1 MKFHQI
7 LVGAAVFLA
16 ACSSPK
22 KYTYYFDHYDYQS
35 VKKTNEVVGKVE
47 EESTPSV
54 INREETIAD
63 ASNQP
68 VVTNGNKKVATSLS
82 STTASSEAQL
92 VKKYK
97 EMSKSERKTFR
108 KALKNELVTYS
119 KKSKK
124 GEGVESIG
132 ATKEFD
138 TLAAL
143 AIVFGG
149 AGIVMIMLAGI
160 SNVFWVLGAIS
171 LVIGAFLFYRWVAN
185 GNG

>member
-7 LVGAAVFLA
+7 LVGAVVLLA

-35 VKKTNEVVGKVE
+35 VNKTNEAGKVE
-47 EESTPSV
+47 VESSPLV
-54 INREETIAD
+54 ISREEPMANVST
-63 ASNQP
+63 QP
-68 VVTNGNKKVATSLS
+68 VVTDGYKKETSMPS
-82 STTASSEAQL
+82 VVASSEAQAL

-108 KALKNELVTYS
+108 KALKKELIGYS
-119 KKSKK
+119 KKAKK
-124 GEGVESIG
+124 EEGVESIN
-132 ATKEFD
+132 ATKKFD

-149 AGIVMIMLAGI
+149 AGIVMIMLAGV